1 MLKPL
6 TKMPKPVSLFFRFC
20 RSKLPNPRMLC
31 WKYAKFFGQT
41 ITIGTAQGRFTIR
54 TDDEVIGKHF
64 FIDGQYELDLI
75 RKAEKLIEEVGCVVE
90 RNNGVVI
97 DVGANIGFTSITLLL
112 DAFAIGAVAVEPAPI
127 NYSILRENIKLNQL
141 ENSILSIQTAISS
154 DEGKLKL
161 ELNDTNFGD
170 NRIKLQNATPIIKAL
185 PGEKLNSAITVP
197 SITLDRIG
205 EIIAEKNIG
214 VPKLLWID
222 VQGHEG
228 YVFQGGKQVL
238 STGLPTVSEIW
249 PYGILRSGMTLEQFC
264 EITSNYWSEFWVLR
278 RGRFIKY
285 HIRLLIQFLY
295 ELGCDG
301 EYDNVVFTR
310 TVDEGETEDS
320 ADTEKDILGPKEL
333 LPEIVARKPLTQRTV

>member
-6 TKMPKPVSLFFRFC
+6 TRIPKPVSLLFRFC

-31 WKYAKFFGQT
+31 WKYAKCFGQT
-41 ITIGTAQGRFTIR
+41 ITIGTAQGKFTIR
-54 TDDEVIGKHF
+54 TDDEVIGKNF

-75 RKAEKLIEEVGCVVE
+75 RKAERLIEEVGCVVE
-90 RNNGVVI
+90 KNSGLVI

-112 DAFAIGAVAVEPAPI
+112 DAFAKGAVAVEPAPM
-127 NYSILRENIKLNQL
+127 NYSILRENIQLNQL

-154 DEGKLKL
+154 DEGNLKL

-170 NRIKLQNATPIIKAL
+170 NRIKRQNATPIIKAL
-185 PGEKLNSAITVP
+185 PGEKLGSVVTVP

-205 EIIAEKNIG
+205 EIIVEKNLG

-238 STGLPTVSEIW
+238 SKGLPTVSEIW

-264 EITSNYWSEFWVLR
+264 EVTSSYWSEFWVLR
-278 RGRFIKY
+278 RSRFVKY
-285 HIRLLIQFLY
+285 EIRLLIHFLY

-301 EYDNVVFTR
+301 DYDNVVFTK
-310 TVDEGETEDS
+310 TVNGGESQVS
-320 ADTEKDILGPKEL
+320 ADTERDTLGPREL
-333 LPEIVARKPLTQRTV
+333 LPEIVAWKP